1 MSLRRLLGHL
11 LTHWFALVVVGVAV
25 HLMHYK
31 PLAVVVVLAGLL
43 IPRQLG
49 LLSKPTQLR

>member
-1 MSLRRLLGHL
+1 

-25 HLMHYK
+25 HLVHYK
-31 PLAVVVVLAGLL
+31 PLAVAVGPVGLL

>member
-1 MSLRRLLGHL
+1 VHL
-11 LTHWFALVVVGVAV
+11 LTHWFALVAVVVAV
-25 HLMHYK
+25 HLVHYK
-31 PLAVVVVLAGLL
+31 PLAVVVGPAGLL